1 MVPCSQAHA
10 VAAKEVAGTEVGE
23 MAVEG
28 VVAEERAAV
37 SGVADAAEAR
47 MVADPK
53 EVAGMELVTVAME
66 GEEAVEAE
74 VAAERVREEGGQAA
88 VEARAVD

>member
-1 MVPCSQAHA
+1 

-23 MAVEG
+23 MAVAG
-28 VVAEERAAV
+28 VVAEERAVV
-37 SGVADAAEAR
+37 SGEADAAEAR

-53 EVAGMELVTVAME
+53 EVAGMVLVAAAME

-74 VAAERVREEGGQAA
+74 VAAEWVREEGGQAA

>member
-10 VAAKEVAGTEVGE
+10 GLAKEVAGTEQGE
-23 MAVEG
+23 MGAED
-28 VVAEERAAV
+28 VVAEERAVV
-37 SGVADAAEAR
+37 SGETDVAKAR

-53 EVAGMELVTVAME
+53 EVAGMVLVAAME

-74 VAAERVREEGGQAA
+74 VAAEWVREEGGQAA

>member
-53 EVAGMELVTVAME
+53 EVAGMVLVAAME

-74 VAAERVREEGGQAA
+74 VAAEWVREEGGQAA